1 MNKRIGISG
10 ARSPWWWIP
19 TVYFAEGIP
28 YFVVNSIS
36 VTMFT
41 KMGVPNGE
49 MALFT
54 SLLYLPWTLKPL
66 WSPLVDIFKS
76 KRWWIVTM
84 QALMTAAF
92 ILLVLSIPHPSPE
105 MIASGRTPSG
115 LFTFTL
121 LLFILTA
128 FASATHD
135 IAADGF
141 YMVVLDPGQQS
152 FFVGIRSTFY
162 RLSSI
167 FGQGVLVVIAGLI
180 ESRTGNIPLAWTLT
194 MAVTAVIFALITLY
208 DMFLLPRHKADV
220 AVKTSGRSSAGEF
233 ARAFVTFFRKPGIL
247 VALAFML
254 MYRLPEALLLKMV
267 NPFLLSSA
275 EQGGL
280 GLSTATVGLVYGTI
294 GVTALT
300 VGGIIGGMAASR
312 WGLKK
317 SLWPMAAFLAL
328 PCAAYVYMSMSMT
341 HNILV
346 ISILIAI
353 EQFGYGFGFTAYML
367 YMMYFSEGEYKT
379 SHYAICTAFMAL
391 SMMIPGAFAGYL
403 QEMTGYVNFFW
414 IVMVCCIATAG
425 VTCLLKVDPEYGKV
439 VKK

>member
-1 MNKRIGISG
+1 M
-10 ARSPWWWIP
+10 
-19 TVYFAEGIP
+19 YFAEGIP

-92 ILLVLSIPHPSPE
+92 ILLVFSIPHPSPE

-180 ESRTGNIPLAWTLT
+180 ESHTGNIPLAWTLT

-220 AVKTSGRSSAGEF
+220 AVKTSGRSSAG
-233 ARAFVTFFRKPGIL
+233 
-247 VALAFML
+247 
-254 MYRLPEALLLKMV
+254 
-267 NPFLLSSA
+267 
-275 EQGGL
+275 
-280 GLSTATVGLVYGTI
+280 
-294 GVTALT
+294 
-300 VGGIIGGMAASR
+300 
-312 WGLKK
+312 
-317 SLWPMAAFLAL
+317 
-328 PCAAYVYMSMSMT
+328 
-341 HNILV
+341 
-346 ISILIAI
+346 
-353 EQFGYGFGFTAYML
+353 
-367 YMMYFSEGEYKT
+367 
-379 SHYAICTAFMAL
+379 
-391 SMMIPGAFAGYL
+391 
-403 QEMTGYVNFFW
+403 
-414 IVMVCCIATAG
+414 
-425 VTCLLKVDPEYGKV
+425 
-439 VKK
+439 